1 MTGLAGGT
9 RGDVPRLVP
18 PMLPATSSAEPP
30 TGPDWRIEVA
40 WTGHRCIAYVHPD
53 GRVRLLSGAA
63 NSMTAAYPE
72 LAGPLR
78 ERCPPGGMVL
88 DGTVVAR
95 GEEHAPRPRL
105 LKRRHAR
112 SRPSEQE
119 IAAVPV
125 DLQVADLLFL
135 DGHPTTDLPYRDRR
149 ALLEGLGFDRAPV
162 WTSALFPASEL
173 DSLMRIAAAEG
184 VDAFHARHLGGRYRP
199 GARSR
204 FWLRVPVQ
212 RSGLVVVGGWTPTDP
227 HRPDT
232 VGALLLGVP
241 DAGALRYVGRV
252 GVSVEQRR
260 HLDTDLRGRTRA
272 ASPFAGDVPA
282 AAAAHAVW
290 VERGP
295 VGRVEFVGWVS
306 GQRLRLPR
314 WRGPV
319 PPGEAAGDRWARP
332 PAPAPVPAAPS
343 SAAAPAV
350 PPPRTAEPTPPPAA
364 GETAAGETAAR
375 EATEQRRLEQH
386 FVYNSLNTVA
396 SLIRTDPGRAREL
409 LIGFADLSRT
419 ADGPATTTLGRE
431 LEAVRAYLE
440 LERARFGARLEVA
453 VQVDDGLA
461 GVAVEALAVLGLVR
475 TAVQQDIEPR
485 REGGLLA
492 LTARRTAGG
501 CEVVVSTTAGAPV
514 RLLLHG

>member
-1 MTGLAGGT
+1 MTGPFAEGA

-18 PMLPATSSAEPP
+18 PMLPATSSADPP

-95 GEEHAPRPRL
+95 GEEHAPRARL

-241 DAGALRYVGRV
+241 DAGGLRYVGRV

-260 HLDTDLRGRTRA
+260 QLDAELRGRTRA

-282 AAAAHAVW
+282 DAVAHAVW

-314 WRGPV
+314 WHGTV

-332 PAPAPVPAAPS
+332 PAPSAAPTP
-343 SAAAPAV
+343 APAV
-350 PPPRTAEPTPPPAA
+350 PAPRTAEPAPEPAPA
-364 GETAAGETAAR
+364 PA
-375 EATEQRRLEQH
+375 EAVEQRRLEQH

-409 LIGFADLSRT
+409 LIGFADLSRA
-419 ADGPATTTLGRE
+419 ADGPPTTTLGRE

-453 VQVDDGLA
+453 VQVDDGLG

-475 TAVQQDIEPR
+475 AAVQQDIEPR

-514 RLLLHG
+514 RLLLRG